1 MSEQT
6 IFIKEATSEPE
17 IIKVEEIL
25 NQLSGIE
32 RVLIDTDDG
41 EVKIEFDE
49 MIISKE
55 RIITILIDNNFT
67 IMQ

>member
-6 IFIKEATSEPE
+6 IFIKEETSEPE

-49 MIISKE
+49 KTISKE
-55 RIITILIDNNFT
+55 RIITILIENNFT